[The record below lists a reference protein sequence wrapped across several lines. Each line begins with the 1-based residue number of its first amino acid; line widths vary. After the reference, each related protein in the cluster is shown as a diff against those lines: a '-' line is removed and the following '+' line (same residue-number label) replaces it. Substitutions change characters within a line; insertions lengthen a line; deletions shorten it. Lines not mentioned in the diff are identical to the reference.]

1 MAIVSS
7 SYAMDAHTQ
16 RDGSRWVKE
25 THVDSE
31 GREQTC
37 MYKLPSGQG
46 STEAQARMDARVSY
60 LNEQLAEAEAE
71 SILGA

>member
-7 SYAMDAHTQ
+7 SFVVDAHTQ
-16 RDGSRWVKE
+16 ADGSRWVKE

-31 GREQTC
+31 GRIQHSL
-37 MYKLPSGQG
+37 YKLPAGQG
-46 STEAQARMDARVSY
+46 ATEAQARMDGRIAY

-71 SILGA
+71 AILGA